1 MRRAARRTAGK
12 INKNHYEMNIIP
24 KNKSVKAMLMLAVFM
39 MFGITARA
47 AGSDVVEPTLSIDGP
62 VTFTNAEKTMLTI
75 NFDNTQPVAAINFNI
90 ALPDFLE
97 FAGSEIE
104 RNESRFNAHQV
115 LWNPQNGNVAIMTMN
130 QALISGETG
139 PLLYVPVKVKAGVN
153 PPAEGEIRVSTIT
166 FSGPANYPE
175 VPQSWKQSAFSV
187 DAVYSPYSVSVSATN
202 PKMIVAP
209 GKTST
214 FGIDIEN
221 DCHVLSFTM
230 DLVVPAGLKF
240 VPNSQATSNR
250 CPGSAFVQVNETS
263 FGYRVGY
270 ITPMNVPLT
279 GESGQ
284 VFTLDFKPEDGYDVA
299 SAEIQVR
306 NIEVSVEGMV
316 EVLPASPFTVE
327 VVNET
332 PLHNT
337 LTASVA
343 DLQTKLAA
351 ALETIE
357 TECPDVK
364 DDFTGAEI
372 SAKIAEISEKIEDY
386 FTAGTLTANA
396 AALQAEIAG
405 VEADITALVADAK
418 AAEAEYKENQ
428 RKAANQAAYDATL
441 AQIATLQAALDA
453 AKATCEEQYP
463 GIDIT
468 ANVTAAQNAIDAV
481 KAAALAAFNAV
492 ATEGVYSYTFES
504 APIQALIDKVV
515 AEAKAAYEA
524 AQEEARV
531 AANEAA
537 YNAVLAEIAALQ
549 EQYDEVVAQVAED
562 YPEVDVTAEKTAA
575 QNAINAA
582 KAAALAAF
590 EAVAEAGTFEYT
602 VPTADIQAKIQAIV
616 EAAVAGSEE
625 SRQAYNLQAYNA
637 AIAAITDLQEQLD
650 EAISYAETNCPHAN
664 VLAEVNAAQT
674 AINNARTAAEA
685 AKLACA
691 EEGLFDYT
699 VPTDDIYA
707 LIAAVTQAA
716 DDKEAA
722 WKEEQRKAANL
733 AAYNASLAEIQA
745 LQASL
750 DAMKS
755 KVETEF
761 PDYDAAADIAA
772 AQAAIDNAKNAADA
786 AYAAVADEGE
796 YDYDVPSDDINALIQ
811 AIYDNAKE
819 SGIHG
824 INVDNLAPGTKLF
837 NLQGQVV
844 TRPTPGT
851 IVIVVTPN
859 GKPSKHVI
867 R

>member
-1 MRRAARRTAGK
+1 MRRVARRTAGK
-12 INKNHYEMNIIP
+12 IYKNHYEMNIIP

-39 MFGITARA
+39 MFGITSHA
-47 AGSDVVEPTLSIDGP
+47 AGYSEAQSRLSIDNP
-62 VTFTNAEKTMLTI
+62 VTFSSTEATMLTI
-75 NFDNTQPVAAINFNI
+75 NFDKKEPIVGMSFTI

-97 FAGSEIE
+97 FAGTNIQK
-104 RNESRFNAHQV
+104 NESRFNNHQV
-115 LWNPQNGNVAIMTMN
+115 QMKTNGNVLVYSMQQYEIT
-130 QALISGETG
+130 GDEG
-139 PLLYVPVKVKAGVN
+139 PLLYIPVKVKDDATTPESGV
-153 PPAEGEIRVSTIT
+153 IT
-166 FSGPANYPE
+166 VRKIAFSGKPE
-175 VPQSWKQSAFSV
+175 STTTPTGWTQEAFDV
-187 DAVYSPYSVSVSATN
+187 TAVYSPFSAIVSASN
-202 PKMIVAP
+202 SKLNIIP
-209 GKTST
+209 GTPCSL
-214 FGIDIEN
+214 GIDVEADTKI
-221 DCHVLSFTM
+221 LGFTM
-230 DLVVPAGLKF
+230 DLVMPAGLTLD
-240 VPNSQATSNR
+240 PASWTCSNR
-250 CPGSAFVQVNETS
+250 CPGDGQVIVRERD
-263 FGYRVGY
+263 FGYALMY
-270 ITPMNVPLT
+270 IAPMSNTPLSGN
-279 GESGQ
+279 SGQ
-284 VFTLDFKPEDGYDVA
+284 VFTINVISDASYDVA
-299 SAEIQVR
+299 SANIQVKNIVLSNIN
-306 NIEVSVEGMV
+306 NIEVT
-316 EVLPASPFTVE
+316 ADPFTIE
-327 VVNET
+327 AVNET

-396 AALQAEIAG
+396 AALQTEIAG

-504 APIQALIDKVV
+504 APIQALIDKVE

-531 AANEAA
+531 AANQAA

-699 VPTDDIYA
+699 VPTEDIYA

-772 AQAAIDNAKNAADA
+772 AQEAIDNAKNAADA

>member
-1 MRRAARRTAGK
+1 MRRVARRTAGK
-12 INKNHYEMNIIP
+12 IYKNHYEMNIIP

-39 MFGITARA
+39 MFGITSHA
-47 AGSDVVEPTLSIDGP
+47 AGYPEAQSKLSIDNP
-62 VTFTNAEKTMLTI
+62 VTFSSTEATMLTI
-75 NFDNTQPVAAINFNI
+75 NFDKKEPIVGMSFNI

-97 FAGSEIE
+97 FAGTNIQK
-104 RNESRFNAHQV
+104 NESRFNNHQV
-115 LWNPQNGNVAIMTMN
+115 QMKTNGNVLVYSMQQYEIT
-130 QALISGETG
+130 GDEG
-139 PLLYVPVKVKAGVN
+139 PLLYIPVKVKDNVTTPESGV
-153 PPAEGEIRVSTIT
+153 IT
-166 FSGPANYPE
+166 VRNIAFSGKPE
-175 VPQSWKQSAFSV
+175 STTTATGWTQEAFDV
-187 DAVYSPYSVSVSATN
+187 TAVYSPFSAIVSASN
-202 PKMIVAP
+202 SKLNIIP
-209 GKTST
+209 GTPCSL
-214 FGIDIEN
+214 GIDVEADTKI
-221 DCHVLSFTM
+221 LGFTM
-230 DLVVPAGLKF
+230 DLVMPAGLTLD
-240 VPNSQATSNR
+240 PASWTCSNR
-250 CPGSAFVQVNETS
+250 CPGDGQVIVRERD
-263 FGYRVGY
+263 FGYALMY
-270 ITPMNVPLT
+270 IAPMSNTPLSGN
-279 GESGQ
+279 SGQ
-284 VFTLDFKPEDGYDVA
+284 VFTINVISDASYDVA
-299 SAEIQVR
+299 SANIQVKNIVLSNIN
-306 NIEVSVEGMV
+306 NIEVT
-316 EVLPASPFTVE
+316 ADPFTIE
-327 VVNET
+327 AVNET

-372 SAKIAEISEKIEDY
+372 SAKIAEISEKIESY

-396 AALQAEIAG
+396 AALQTEIAG

-481 KAAALAAFNAV
+481 
-492 ATEGVYSYTFES
+492 
-504 APIQALIDKVV
+504 
-515 AEAKAAYEA
+515 
-524 AQEEARV
+524 
-531 AANEAA
+531 
-537 YNAVLAEIAALQ
+537 
-549 EQYDEVVAQVAED
+549 
-562 YPEVDVTAEKTAA
+562 
-575 QNAINAA
+575 

-691 EEGLFDYT
+691 EEGLFEYT
-699 VPTDDIYA
+699 VPTEDIYA

-837 NLQGQVV
+837 NMQGQVV

>member
-12 INKNHYEMNIIP
+12 IYKNHYEMNIIP

-39 MFGITARA
+39 MFGITSQA
-47 AGSDVVEPTLSIDGP
+47 AGYPEAQSKLSIDNP
-62 VTFTNAEKTMLTI
+62 VTFSSTEATMLTI
-75 NFDNTQPVAAINFNI
+75 NFDKKEPIVGMSFNI

-97 FAGSEIE
+97 FAGTNIQK
-104 RNESRFNAHQV
+104 NESRFNNHQV
-115 LWNPQNGNVAIMTMN
+115 QMKTNGNVLVYSMQQYEIT
-130 QALISGETG
+130 GDEG
-139 PLLYVPVKVKAGVN
+139 PLLYIPVKVKDNVTTPESGV
-153 PPAEGEIRVSTIT
+153 IT
-166 FSGPANYPE
+166 VRNIAFSGKPE
-175 VPQSWKQSAFSV
+175 STTTATGWTQEAFDV
-187 DAVYSPYSVSVSATN
+187 TAVYSPFSAIVSASN
-202 PKMIVAP
+202 SKLNIIP
-209 GKTST
+209 GTPCSL
-214 FGIDIEN
+214 GIDVEADTKI
-221 DCHVLSFTM
+221 LGFTM
-230 DLVVPAGLKF
+230 DLVMPAGLTLD
-240 VPNSQATSNR
+240 PASWTCSNR
-250 CPGSAFVQVNETS
+250 CPGDGQVIVRERD
-263 FGYRVGY
+263 FGYALMY
-270 ITPMNVPLT
+270 IAPMSNTPLSGN
-279 GESGQ
+279 SGQ
-284 VFTLDFKPEDGYDVA
+284 VFTINVISDASYDVA
-299 SAEIQVR
+299 SANIQVKNIVLSNIN
-306 NIEVSVEGMV
+306 NIEVT
-316 EVLPASPFTVE
+316 ADPFTIE
-327 VVNET
+327 AVNET

-372 SAKIAEISEKIEDY
+372 SAKIAEISEKIESY

-396 AALQAEIAG
+396 AALQTEIAG

-504 APIQALIDKVV
+504 APIQALIDKVE

-531 AANEAA
+531 AANQAA

-699 VPTDDIYA
+699 VPTEDIYA

-844 TRPTPGT
+844 TRPAPGT

>member
-12 INKNHYEMNIIP
+12 IYKNHYEMNIIP

-39 MFGITARA
+39 MFGITSHA
-47 AGSDVVEPTLSIDGP
+47 AGYPEAQSKLSIDNP
-62 VTFTNAEKTMLTI
+62 VTFSSSEATMLTI
-75 NFDNTQPVAAINFNI
+75 NFDKKEPIVGMSFNI

-97 FAGSEIE
+97 FAGTNIQK
-104 RNESRFNAHQV
+104 NESRFNNHQV
-115 LWNPQNGNVAIMTMN
+115 QMKTNGNVLVYSMQQYEIT
-130 QALISGETG
+130 GDEG
-139 PLLYVPVKVKAGVN
+139 PLLYIPVKVKDNVTTPESGV
-153 PPAEGEIRVSTIT
+153 IT
-166 FSGPANYPE
+166 VRNIAFSGKPE
-175 VPQSWKQSAFSV
+175 STTTATGWTQEAFDV
-187 DAVYSPYSVSVSATN
+187 TAVYSPFSAIVSASN
-202 PKMIVAP
+202 AKLNIIP
-209 GKTST
+209 GTPCSL
-214 FGIDIEN
+214 GIDVEADTKI
-221 DCHVLSFTM
+221 LGFTM
-230 DLVVPAGLKF
+230 DLVMPAGLTLD
-240 VPNSQATSNR
+240 PASWTCSNR
-250 CPGSAFVQVNETS
+250 CPGDGQVIVRERD
-263 FGYRVGY
+263 FGYALMY
-270 ITPMNVPLT
+270 IAPMSNTPLSGN
-279 GESGQ
+279 SGQ
-284 VFTLDFKPEDGYDVA
+284 VFTINVISDASYDVA
-299 SAEIQVR
+299 SANIQVKNIVLSNIN
-306 NIEVSVEGMV
+306 NIEVT
-316 EVLPASPFTVE
+316 ADPFTIE
-327 VVNET
+327 AVNET

-372 SAKIAEISEKIEDY
+372 SAKIAEISEKIESY

-504 APIQALIDKVV
+504 APIQALIDKVE

-531 AANEAA
+531 AANQAA

-699 VPTDDIYA
+699 VPTEDIYA

>member
-1 MRRAARRTAGK
+1 
-12 INKNHYEMNIIP
+12 
-24 KNKSVKAMLMLAVFM
+24 MLMLAVFM
-39 MFGITARA
+39 MFGITSQA
-47 AGSDVVEPTLSIDGP
+47 AGYPEAQSKLSIDNP
-62 VTFTNAEKTMLTI
+62 VTFSSTEATMLTI
-75 NFDNTQPVAAINFNI
+75 NFDKKEPIVGMSFNI

-97 FAGSEIE
+97 FAGTNIQK
-104 RNESRFNAHQV
+104 NESRFNNHQV
-115 LWNPQNGNVAIMTMN
+115 QMKTNGNVLVYSMQQYEIT
-130 QALISGETG
+130 GDEG
-139 PLLYVPVKVKAGVN
+139 PLLYIPVKVKDNVTTPESGV
-153 PPAEGEIRVSTIT
+153 IT
-166 FSGPANYPE
+166 VRNIAFSGKPE
-175 VPQSWKQSAFSV
+175 STTTATGWTQEAFDV
-187 DAVYSPYSVSVSATN
+187 TAVYSPFSAIVSASN
-202 PKMIVAP
+202 SKLNIIP
-209 GKTST
+209 GTPCSL
-214 FGIDIEN
+214 GIDVEADTKI
-221 DCHVLSFTM
+221 LGFTM
-230 DLVVPAGLKF
+230 DLVMPAGLTLD
-240 VPNSQATSNR
+240 PASWTCSNR
-250 CPGSAFVQVNETS
+250 CPGDGQVIVRERD
-263 FGYRVGY
+263 FGYALMY
-270 ITPMNVPLT
+270 IAPMSNTPLSGN
-279 GESGQ
+279 SGQ
-284 VFTLDFKPEDGYDVA
+284 VFTINVISDASYDVA
-299 SAEIQVR
+299 SANIQVKNIVLSNIN
-306 NIEVSVEGMV
+306 NIEVT
-316 EVLPASPFTVE
+316 ADPFTIE
-327 VVNET
+327 AVNET
-332 PLHNT
+332 PLHNI

-372 SAKIAEISEKIEDY
+372 SAKIAEISEKIESY

-504 APIQALIDKVV
+504 APIQALIDKVE

-531 AANEAA
+531 AANQAA

-699 VPTDDIYA
+699 VPTEDIYA

>member
-12 INKNHYEMNIIP
+12 INKKHYEMNIIP

-39 MFGITARA
+39 MFGITSQA
-47 AGSDVVEPTLSIDGP
+47 AGYPEAQSKLSIDNP
-62 VTFTNAEKTMLTI
+62 VTFSSTEATMLTI
-75 NFDNTQPVAAINFNI
+75 NFDKKEPIVGMSFNI

-97 FAGSEIE
+97 FAGTNIQK
-104 RNESRFNAHQV
+104 NESRFNNHQV
-115 LWNPQNGNVAIMTMN
+115 QMKTNGNVLVYSMQQYEIT
-130 QALISGETG
+130 GDEG
-139 PLLYVPVKVKAGVN
+139 PLLYIPVKVKDNVTTPESGV
-153 PPAEGEIRVSTIT
+153 IT
-166 FSGPANYPE
+166 VRNIAFSGKPE
-175 VPQSWKQSAFSV
+175 STTTATGWTQEAFDV
-187 DAVYSPYSVSVSATN
+187 TAVYSPFSAIVSASN
-202 PKMIVAP
+202 SKLNIIP
-209 GKTST
+209 GTPCSL
-214 FGIDIEN
+214 GIDVEADTKI
-221 DCHVLSFTM
+221 LGFTM
-230 DLVVPAGLKF
+230 DLVMPAGLTLD
-240 VPNSQATSNR
+240 PASWTCSNR
-250 CPGSAFVQVNETS
+250 CPGDGQVIVRERD
-263 FGYRVGY
+263 FGYALMY
-270 ITPMNVPLT
+270 IAPMSNTPLSGN
-279 GESGQ
+279 SGQ
-284 VFTLDFKPEDGYDVA
+284 VFTINVISDASYDVA
-299 SAEIQVR
+299 SANIQVKNIVLSNIN
-306 NIEVSVEGMV
+306 NIEVT
-316 EVLPASPFTVE
+316 ADPFTIE
-327 VVNET
+327 AVNET
-332 PLHNT
+332 PLHNI

-372 SAKIAEISEKIEDY
+372 SAKIAEISEKIESY

-396 AALQAEIAG
+396 AALQTEIAG

-441 AQIATLQAALDA
+441 AQISTLQAALDA

-504 APIQALIDKVV
+504 APIQALIDKVE

-531 AANEAA
+531 AANQAA

-699 VPTDDIYA
+699 VPTEDIYA

-772 AQAAIDNAKNAADA
+772 AQAAIDNAKNTADA

>member
-12 INKNHYEMNIIP
+12 INKKHYEMNIIP

-39 MFGITARA
+39 MFGITSQA
-47 AGSDVVEPTLSIDGP
+47 AGYPEAQSKLSIDNP
-62 VTFTNAEKTMLTI
+62 VTFSSTEATMLTI
-75 NFDNTQPVAAINFNI
+75 NFDKKEPIVGMSFNI

-97 FAGSEIE
+97 FAGTNIQK
-104 RNESRFNAHQV
+104 NESRFNNHQV
-115 LWNPQNGNVAIMTMN
+115 QMKTNGNVLVYSMQQYEIT
-130 QALISGETG
+130 GDEG
-139 PLLYVPVKVKAGVN
+139 PLLYIPVKVKDNVTTPESGV
-153 PPAEGEIRVSTIT
+153 IT
-166 FSGPANYPE
+166 VRNIAFSGKPE
-175 VPQSWKQSAFSV
+175 STTTATGWTQEAFDV
-187 DAVYSPYSVSVSATN
+187 TAVYSPFSAIVSASN
-202 PKMIVAP
+202 SKLNIIP
-209 GKTST
+209 GTPCSL
-214 FGIDIEN
+214 GIDVEADTKI
-221 DCHVLSFTM
+221 LGFTM
-230 DLVVPAGLKF
+230 DLVMPAGLTLD
-240 VPNSQATSNR
+240 PASWTCSNR
-250 CPGSAFVQVNETS
+250 CPGDGQVIVRERD
-263 FGYRVGY
+263 FGYALMY
-270 ITPMNVPLT
+270 IAPMSNTPLSGN
-279 GESGQ
+279 SGQ
-284 VFTLDFKPEDGYDVA
+284 VFTINVISDASYDVA
-299 SAEIQVR
+299 SANIQVKNIVLSNIN
-306 NIEVSVEGMV
+306 NIEVT
-316 EVLPASPFTVE
+316 ADPFTIE
-327 VVNET
+327 AVNET

-372 SAKIAEISEKIEDY
+372 SAKIAEISEKIESY

-396 AALQAEIAG
+396 GALQTEIAG

-504 APIQALIDKVV
+504 APIQALIDKVE

-531 AANEAA
+531 AANQAA

-699 VPTDDIYA
+699 VPTEDIYA

>member
-12 INKNHYEMNIIP
+12 IYKNHYEMNIIP
-24 KNKSVKAMLMLAVFM
+24 KNKSVKAMLMLAVLM
-39 MFGITARA
+39 MFGLTARA
-47 AGSDVVEPTLSIDGP
+47 AESTEAQSQLSIDP
-62 VTFTNAEKTMLTI
+62 VTLSSTESTKLTI
-75 NFDNTQPVAAINFNI
+75 NFDNKEPIAGMQFNI
-90 ALPDFLE
+90 VLPDFME
-97 FAGSEIE
+97 FDGTKIE
-104 RNESRFNAHQV
+104 KAEGRFTSHMVTLTVSGNRGFV
-115 LWNPQNGNVAIMTMN
+115 LLYSMP
-130 QALISGETG
+130 QALITGEEG
-139 PLLYVPVKVKAGVN
+139 PLLYVPVKVKNGVDT
-153 PPAEGEIRVSTIT
+153 PESGKITVKDIVYSGKASGLTADSWTQPA
-166 FSGPANYPE
+166 FD
-175 VPQSWKQSAFSV
+175 V
-187 DAVYSPYSVSVSATN
+187 DAIFSPYNAVVTSST
-202 PKMIVAP
+202 PKLNVIP
-209 GKTST
+209 GTPAKL
-214 FGIDIEN
+214 GIDIEA
-221 DCHVLSFTM
+221 DCQILGFQM
-230 DLVVPAGLKF
+230 DFVMPAGLKLADAG
-240 VPNSQATSNR
+240 STTNR
-250 CPGSAFVQVNETS
+250 CPGDGTVAVFHNN
-263 FGYRVGY
+263 GYDRIVY
-270 ITPMNVPLT
+270 YSMSNTPLT
-279 GESGQ
+279 GNSGQ
-284 VFTLDFKPEDGYDVA
+284 VFTIDVLSEAGYDVA
-299 SAEIQVR
+299 SA
-306 NIEVSVEGMV
+306 NIEVKNIKLSNFNSQIV
-316 EVLPASPFTVE
+316 PADPFTIE
-327 VVNET
+327 AVNET

-364 DDFTGAEI
+364 DDFIGAEI
-372 SAKIAEISEKIEDY
+372 SAKIAEISEKIESY

-481 KAAALAAFNAV
+481 KGAALAAFNAV

-504 APIQALIDKVV
+504 APIQALIDKVE

-602 VPTADIQAKIQAIV
+602 VPIADIQAKIQAIV

-699 VPTDDIYA
+699 VPTEDIYA

>member
-12 INKNHYEMNIIP
+12 INKKHYEMNIIP

-39 MFGITARA
+39 MFGITSQA
-47 AGSDVVEPTLSIDGP
+47 AGYPEAQSKLSIDNP
-62 VTFTNAEKTMLTI
+62 VTFSSTEATMLTI
-75 NFDNTQPVAAINFNI
+75 NFDKKEPIVGMSFNI

-97 FAGSEIE
+97 FAGTNIQK
-104 RNESRFNAHQV
+104 NESRFNNHQV
-115 LWNPQNGNVAIMTMN
+115 QMKTNGNVLVYSMQQYEIT
-130 QALISGETG
+130 GDEG
-139 PLLYVPVKVKAGVN
+139 PLLYIPVKVKDNVTTPESGV
-153 PPAEGEIRVSTIT
+153 IT
-166 FSGPANYPE
+166 VRNIAFSGKPE
-175 VPQSWKQSAFSV
+175 STTTATGWTQEAFDV
-187 DAVYSPYSVSVSATN
+187 TAVYSPFSAIVSASN
-202 PKMIVAP
+202 SKLNIIP
-209 GKTST
+209 GTPCSL
-214 FGIDIEN
+214 GIDVEADTKI
-221 DCHVLSFTM
+221 LGFTM
-230 DLVVPAGLKF
+230 DLVMPAGLTLD
-240 VPNSQATSNR
+240 PASWTCSNR
-250 CPGSAFVQVNETS
+250 CPGDGQVIVRERD
-263 FGYRVGY
+263 FGYALMY
-270 ITPMNVPLT
+270 IAPMSNTPLSGN
-279 GESGQ
+279 SGQ
-284 VFTLDFKPEDGYDVA
+284 VFTINVISDASYDVA
-299 SAEIQVR
+299 SANIQVKNIVLSNIN
-306 NIEVSVEGMV
+306 NIEVT
-316 EVLPASPFTVE
+316 ADPFTIE
-327 VVNET
+327 AVNET
-332 PLHNT
+332 PLHNI

-372 SAKIAEISEKIEDY
+372 SAKIAEISEKIESY

-396 AALQAEIAG
+396 AALQTEIAG

-504 APIQALIDKVV
+504 APIQALIDKVE

-531 AANEAA
+531 AANQAA

-699 VPTDDIYA
+699 VPTEDIYA

-837 NLQGQVV
+837 NLRGQVV